1 MAHISNMNLII
12 QYTRTEF
19 TAEYIANALSEYANI
34 SKITLIPAYHLTHGS
49 ELGIHTAYI
58 TIESWK
64 DTNIALEA
72 LDGLSGESSR
82 FTVRH
87 NNIVADDFIVRL
99 NPYNDGNISGLGK
112 TTYFNSL
119 QNLINDRD
127 TDFNN
132 KEDIYPKHPTTE
144 ESDSIV
150 YPKNIPVREIAKDY
164 VMR

>member
-12 QYTRTEF
+12 QYTRAEF

-34 SKITLIPAYHLTHGS
+34 SKITLIPAYHLSLGS
-49 ELGIHTAYI
+49 QLRINTVYI
-58 TIESWK
+58 TIDSWK
-64 DTNIALEA
+64 ETNIALAA
-72 LDGLSGESSR
+72 LDGLSGESNR

-99 NPYNDGNISGLGK
+99 NTYNDGNISGLGK

-119 QNLINDRD
+119 QNLINDCD
-127 TDFNN
+127 THFN
-132 KEDIYPKHPTTE
+132 KEDIYPKHPNTE
-144 ESDSIV
+144 ETDSIV